1 LGFNNYYSNAKKAMV
16 LQGKAIDINQLYK
29 GRFGEKF
36 RCPHM
41 KIVEILFN
49 LLKIK
54 EFLISFCC
62 GQSTLSSDI

>member
-1 LGFNNYYSNAKKAMV
+1 MV